1 MTHQVFL
8 PFMCETKEDILT
20 RTLQALRVILDEAQ
34 EALNVSV
41 LLKVHGKYVPQWSTV
56 SPVSARLANRP

>member
-20 RTLQALRVILDEAQ
+20 RTLQALRVILDEAE

-41 LLKVHGKYVPQWSTV
+41 LLKVHGKQVSQW
-56 SPVSARLANRP
+56 R